1 VIVPAF
7 ALTVLKFLFL
17 ALLYFFVYRAVRS
30 VVVDVRG
37 TAARG
42 AVPRSSKAEA
52 RPSSPP
58 AERRGKRPREL
69 LLVDERGKKAASF
82 RLEGAMQIGRA
93 DACHVKLSD
102 TYVSQFHARVFQLFD
117 EFVQVG
123 EFATDGAVGAEF
135 AAVLDRDGHGDGIL
149 VDVQTDIVDDFFHGC
164 LVLLCCC

>member
-1 VIVPAF
+1 MPAF

-82 RLEGAMQIGRA
+82 RLEGAMQVGRA

-102 TYVSQFHARVFQLFD
+102 TYVSQFHARVFPK
-117 EFVQVG
+117 
-123 EFATDGAVGAEF
+123 DGAWFVEDLGSTNGTFLNQRKVTAPSELRGGDKLRMGKT
-135 AAVLDRDGHGDGIL
+135 VLELRS
-149 VDVQTDIVDDFFHGC
+149 
-164 LVLLCCC
+164 

>member
-1 VIVPAF
+1 VPAF
-7 ALTVLKFLFL
+7 ALTVLKFVFL

-37 TAARG
+37 AAARG

-52 RPSSPP
+52 RPTPPP

-102 TYVSQFHARVFQLFD
+102 TYVSQFHARVFPK
-117 EFVQVG
+117 
-123 EFATDGAVGAEF
+123 DGAWFVEDLGSTNGTFLNQRKVTAPSE
-135 AAVLDRDGHGDGIL
+135 LRGGDKLRMGKTML
-149 VDVQTDIVDDFFHGC
+149 E
-164 LVLLCCC
+164 LRS

>member
-1 VIVPAF
+1 VIVPTF
-7 ALTVLKFLFL
+7 ALTVLKFVFL

-42 AVPRSSKAEA
+42 AIPRSSKAEA
-52 RPSSPP
+52 RPPSPP

-102 TYVSQFHARVFQLFD
+102 TYVSQFHARVFPK
-117 EFVQVG
+117 
-123 EFATDGAVGAEF
+123 DGAWFVEDLGSTNGTFLNQRKVTAPSE
-135 AAVLDRDGHGDGIL
+135 LRGGDKLRMGKTML
-149 VDVQTDIVDDFFHGC
+149 E
-164 LVLLCCC
+164 LRS

>member
-82 RLEGAMQIGRA
+82 RLEGAMQVGRA

-102 TYVSQFHARVFQLFD
+102 TYVSQFHARVFPK
-117 EFVQVG
+117 
-123 EFATDGAVGAEF
+123 DGAWFVEDLGSTNGTFLNQRKVTAPSELRGGDKLRMGKT
-135 AAVLDRDGHGDGIL
+135 VLELRS
-149 VDVQTDIVDDFFHGC
+149 
-164 LVLLCCC
+164 